1 MRQALIGAL
10 AGARGLRRAGLAAL
24 LAATAIPAA
33 AQSLTDTFVLAYRN
47 SGLLEQNRALL
58 RAADEDVAQAVAAL
72 YPIINW
78 AVDAGYSENG
88 LTTNRLTTTAAL
100 TGQITLWDG
109 GQNRLAID
117 AAQENVLAV
126 REGLVAVEQQMLL
139 AAVQAHMNVLS
150 ARETVSLRQS
160 NVQLIT
166 RELRASQDRFEVGEI
181 TRTDV
186 SLAEARLALARSQLS
201 VAEGDLAIA
210 REAYKRAV
218 GVYPENLQVPGPA
231 PMPATTPEEAKSR
244 AARSHPAVRQA
255 KREVTVAEINAA
267 RLDAARNPSLSL
279 GARLGVSADTLN
291 QNVIAG
297 QPRADLISRSVTLG
311 LSGPVYQAGRIDS
324 LVRQQVARGEAA
336 RASLLLTTDQVV
348 ENAGNAFAQ
357 LLVANAVLESSQ
369 RQVIAQQQFFSG
381 TREEATLGARTTLD
395 VLNAEQDLLDA
406 RTLAVTSVNDRV
418 VAQYAL
424 LAAQGL
430 LTVDYLNLGI
440 PTYDPSAYY
449 NAVESAPISSRQG
462 QALDRVLKSLKLEDR

>member
-1 MRQALIGAL
+1 MIHRIFGDRRA
-10 AGARGLRRAGLAAL
+10 LRRIGLAAL
-24 LAATAIPAA
+24 LAATAVPAV

-58 RAADEDVAQAVAAL
+58 RAADEDVAQAVSAL
-72 YPIINW
+72 YPVINW
-78 AVDAGYSENG
+78 AVDTGYFDNG
-88 LTTNRLTTTAAL
+88 LTTNRLTATANL
-100 TGQITLWDG
+100 TAQITLYDG

-126 REGLVAVEQQMLL
+126 REGLVAVEQQVLL
-139 AAVQAHMNVLS
+139 AAVQAHMDVLS
-150 ARETVSLRQS
+150 AAETVSLRQN

-166 RELRASQDRFEVGEI
+166 RELGASRDRFEVGEI

-201 VAEGDLAIA
+201 VAEGDLATA

-218 GVYPENLQVPGPA
+218 GVYPTGLQVPGPA
-231 PMPATTPEEAKSR
+231 PMPATTSDEAKAR
-244 AARSHPAVRQA
+244 ATRAHPAVRQA

-267 RLDAARNPSLSL
+267 RLNASRNPSLTL
-279 GARLGVSADTLN
+279 GGRLGVDADTIG
-291 QNVIAG
+291 QNVPAG
-297 QPRADLISRSVTLG
+297 QRRADLVSRSLSLG
-311 LSGPVYQAGRIDS
+311 LSGPIYQGGRIDS
-324 LVRQQVARGEAA
+324 LVRQQVARSEAA
-336 RASLLLTTDQVV
+336 RANLLLTADQVA
-348 ENAGNAFAQ
+348 ETAGSAFAR
-357 LLVANAVLESSQ
+357 LLVANAVLESSR
-369 RQVIAQQQFFSG
+369 RQVTAQQQFFSG
-381 TREEATLGARTTLD
+381 TREEANLGARTTLD

-406 RTLAVTSVNDRV
+406 RTLVVTATNDRV

-440 PTYDPSAYY
+440 PTYDPAAYY
-449 NAVESAPISSRQG
+449 NAVESAPVASRQG

>member
-1 MRQALIGAL
+1 MIREVL
-10 AGARGLRRAGLAAL
+10 AGTPGLRRFGLAAL

-33 AQSLTDTFVLAYRN
+33 AQSLTDTFILAYRN

-58 RAADEDVAQAVAAL
+58 RAADEDVAQAVTAL
-72 YPIINW
+72 YPVINW
-78 AVDAGYSENG
+78 AIDAGYAETG
-88 LTTNRLTTTAAL
+88 LTTDNLTASANLTA
-100 TGQITLWDG
+100 QITLWDG

-126 REGLVAVEQQMLL
+126 REGLVAIEQQVLL
-139 AAVQAHMNVLS
+139 AAVQAHMAVLS
-150 ARETVSLRQS
+150 ARQTVGLRQN
-160 NVQLIT
+160 NVELIA

-201 VAEGDLAIA
+201 VAEGDLATA

-218 GVYPENLQVPGPA
+218 GVYPESLQEPGPA
-231 PMPATTPEEAKSR
+231 PMPATSADEARAR

-255 KREVTVAEINAA
+255 RREVTVAEINAA
-267 RLDAARNPSLSL
+267 RLNATRNPRLTL
-279 GARLGVSADTLN
+279 GTRLGVDFDAIGRDLLP
-291 QNVIAG
+291 G
-297 QPRADLISRSVTLG
+297 QQRPDLVNRSVTLG
-311 LSGPVYQAGRIDS
+311 MSGPLYQAGRIDS
-324 LVRQQVARGEAA
+324 LVRQGVARTEAA
-336 RASLLLTTDQVV
+336 RAGLLLTTDQVA
-348 ENAGNAFAQ
+348 ESAANAFSQ
-357 LLVANAVLESSQ
+357 LLVANAVLDSSR
-369 RQVIAQQQFFSG
+369 RQVTAQQQFFSG
-381 TREEATLGARTTLD
+381 TREEANLGARTTLD

-406 RTLAVTSVNDRV
+406 RTLVVTAGNDRV

-449 NAVESAPISSRQG
+449 NAVENAPVISPQG